1 MLNAAV
7 PVLLL
12 ALACACAP
20 ASGARPAPERP
31 ASERMTG
38 AANFLTGYPATNGDG
53 TLNAVV
59 EIPSGTN
66 AKWEATEDGS
76 ALEWERQDGALRVVR
91 YLPYPGNYG
100 MVPRT
105 RQAADRGGDGDPL
118 DVLVLGPAAPRGA
131 VLAARPVAV
140 LRLLD
145 DGERDDKMRPVA
157 VLRLLDDGERDD
169 KILAVTDDGPLGEV
183 RDLVGLERRFPGVT
197 AIVETWFTHYKGPGR
212 IRSEGFAGRAEALA
226 IVREAAEAFAA
237 GGR

>member
-1 MLNAAV
+1 MRNAAV

-53 TLNAVV
+53 TLNVVV

-145 DGERDDKMRPVA
+145 DGERDDK
-157 VLRLLDDGERDD
+157 
-169 KILAVTDDGPLGEV
+169 ILAVTDDGPLGAV
-183 RDLVGLERRFPGVT
+183 RDLAGLERGFPGVT

-237 GGR
+237 GER